1 MKTTRTF
8 KPICLILLLLFAGS
22 AAFAQGKWDAFPK
35 NEKWFL
41 MGGAGIHGYVG
52 DYDSQ
57 ISFGERFGAGGEIA
71 VGKWIAPAIAVR
83 LQLNALHAVGG
94 TKSGKKESWNY
105 GHAHVDAMLNLSELA
120 VGADEERL
128 YSAIPFM
135 GIGVARRA
143 ARHNADAVPTL
154 TIGLLNSFRMNE
166 HLCLNIEG
174 KGSIVGD
181 KLDGLAGGR
190 SGEGTLTLTVGMTYN
205 F

>member
-1 MKTTRTF
+1 
-8 KPICLILLLLFAGS
+8 
-22 AAFAQGKWDAFPK
+22 
-35 NEKWFL
+35 
-41 MGGAGIHGYVG
+41 
-52 DYDSQ
+52 
-57 ISFGERFGAGGEIA
+57 
-71 VGKWIAPAIAVR
+71 
-83 LQLNALHAVGG
+83 
-94 TKSGKKESWNY
+94 
-105 GHAHVDAMLNLSELA
+105 MLNLSELA

>member
-1 MKTTRTF
+1 
-8 KPICLILLLLFAGS
+8 
-22 AAFAQGKWDAFPK
+22 
-35 NEKWFL
+35 
-41 MGGAGIHGYVG
+41 
-52 DYDSQ
+52 
-57 ISFGERFGAGGEIA
+57 
-71 VGKWIAPAIAVR
+71 
-83 LQLNALHAVGG
+83 
-94 TKSGKKESWNY
+94 
-105 GHAHVDAMLNLSELA
+105 
-120 VGADEERL
+120 
-128 YSAIPFM
+128 M

-166 HLCLNIEG
+166 HLCLHIEG